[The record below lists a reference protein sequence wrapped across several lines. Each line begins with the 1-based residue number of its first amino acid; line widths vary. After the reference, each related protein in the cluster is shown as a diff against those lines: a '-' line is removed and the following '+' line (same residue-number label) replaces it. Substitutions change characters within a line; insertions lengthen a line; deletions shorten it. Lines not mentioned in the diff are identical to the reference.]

1 MALAP
6 PSSAAMGDPEMK
18 MHTAPNPGPPVG
30 KPHDVSFDKEKTL
43 MRTISTEGEGE
54 EAREGSVVVVH
65 VDIAQPDSEGKLKR
79 MYCSRDTYPDGVRF
93 ELGRSFYSGAHAPA
107 GAGANG
113 TFEGCCC
120 TTEPLQRPSRAS
132 CHHGSCS
139 QSASVHVS
147 LCSRAQRHSSAPSTS
162 ASLAQ

>member
-1 MALAP
+1 
-6 PSSAAMGDPEMK
+6 MGDPEMK

-120 TTEPLQRPSRAS
+120 TTEPLQRPRAPP
-132 CHHGSCS
+132 
-139 QSASVHVS
+139 ATTD
-147 LCSRAQRHSSAPSTS
+147 RALSPLRSTS
-162 ASLAQ
+162 RFARVRRGTRALPLLLQAWLSD